1 MSCSGQ
7 LKSANIDSCADC
19 ANLNTCANVDEMVQN
34 KQTCADCAKVAKFA
48 NLEKNVQD
56 CSFRCKTSVHNI
68 LIHNIF
74 CCKTSVH
81 NIHNWF
87 ISFFGALDLFIT
99 YIHHLVRRIFGATHL
114 FVI

>member
-7 LKSANIDSCADC
+7 LKSADC

-56 CSFRCKTSVHNI
+56 CSFRCNTSVHNI
-68 LIHNIF
+68 LIHHIF
-74 CCKTSVH
+74 VVAKH
-81 NIHNWF
+81 
-87 ISFFGALDLFIT
+87 LFII
-99 YIHHLVRRIFGATHL
+99 YIIGSSHFLVH
-114 FVI
+114 